1 MARLLLLFII
11 VPVTEVI
18 IYIKLGQVIGLWAT
32 LAMIFGTGI
41 AGAFLARTQGFR
53 IIRQVRY
60 EISQGRIPGNEMVE
74 GVLVLAGGLLL
85 LTPGLLTDVAGFL
98 LLLPLTRKLIR
109 ELLKKKIRKWIDNG
123 QIYFYFDRK

>member
-1 MARLLLLFII
+1 MSRLLLLFII

-41 AGAFLARTQGFR
+41 AGAFLARTQGFQ

-60 EISQGRIPGNEMVE
+60 EMAQGRIPGNEVME
-74 GVLVLAGGLLL
+74 GMLVLAGGLLL
-85 LTPGLLTDVAGFL
+85 LTPGLLTDTAGFL
-98 LLLPLTRKLIR
+98 LLLPQTRKIIR

>member
-1 MARLLLLFII
+1 MSRLLLLFII

-18 IYIKLGQVIGLWAT
+18 IYTKLGQVIGLWAT

-41 AGAFLARTQGFR
+41 AGAFLARTQGFQ

-60 EISQGRIPGNEMVE
+60 EMAQGRIPGNEVME

-85 LTPGLLTDVAGFL
+85 LTPGLLTDTAGFL
-98 LLLPLTRKLIR
+98 LLLPPTRKLIR